1 MRSFKFRIFLTILC
15 LALAN
20 ACFVSSR
27 KETDS
32 PNANT
37 TPTNSADSSKD
48 ASVDT
53 TAKANNEI
61 RKVDF
66 KNFTY
71 EASCVDK
78 EPEKI
83 TVKKGEYSLEKG
95 EYERLYFT
103 VTDVSYGDVNGDQNE
118 EAIILTVCNTGGTG
132 QFSEGFVYGLKD
144 GKAELLARIEGGD
157 RAYGGLRK
165 ARDENGLLIV
175 ERNDAGENGASCCP
189 EFVITTKYKL
199 EGKNLKQIGGDERRE
214 LYPAQRVKFEKGASQ
229 ATLNV
234 KLTNEEDTKR
244 FSLGAQAGQALS
256 AFSNSKD
263 VSFTLVKG
271 EANIIKDGE
280 NLDVV
285 LMESGDFVIQVQKI
299 SDKPVNASVTIE
311 IR

>member
-1 MRSFKFRIFLTILC
+1 
-15 LALAN
+15 
-20 ACFVSSR
+20 VG
-27 KETDS
+27 E
-32 PNANT
+32 
-37 TPTNSADSSKD
+37 
-48 ASVDT
+48 DT
-53 TAKANNEI
+53 Q
-61 RKVDF
+61 
-66 KNFTY
+66 
-71 EASCVDK
+71 
-78 EPEKI
+78 KI

-95 EYERLYFT
+95 DDRLYFT
-103 VTDVSYGDVNGDQNE
+103 VMDISYGDVNGDQNE
-118 EAIILTVCNTGGTG
+118 EAIILTSCNTGGTG

-144 GKAELLARIEGGD
+144 GKPELLARIEGGD

-165 ARDENGLLIV
+165 ARVENGLLVV

-199 EGKNLKQIGGDERRE
+199 EGKNLKQIGG
-214 LYPAQRVKFEKGASQ
+214 ASQ

-234 KLTNEEDTKR
+234 KLTNEDDTKR

-280 NLDVV
+280 SLDVV
-285 LMESGDFVIQVQKI
+285 LKESGEFVIQVQKI